1 MGSSFS
7 KNPNESLKTRGGGC
21 EVTLATLGRN
31 GRPGFLFEADESASV
46 SRGLFFVGRVQ
57 GVKHLKCYLKIIY
70 FYGDL
75 MTETDSDT
83 LIIGL
88 TIS

>member
-1 MGSSFS
+1 M
-7 KNPNESLKTRGGGC
+7 
-21 EVTLATLGRN
+21 TLATLGRN
-31 GRPGFLFEADESASV
+31 GRQGFVFEADESASV
-46 SRGLFFVGRVQ
+46 TRGTFFVGRVQ
-57 GVKHLKCYLKIIY
+57 GVKLLKCFLQIIF

-88 TIS
+88 YILD